1 MIQNLWDEFPHVTW
15 HGQKQTKKK
24 KTTHRKPIKQNLWDT
39 AKAVVR
45 GKLIAMQSSEN
56 KKKIANRQPKLI
68 SKATREITNKT

>member
-1 MIQNLWDEFPHVTW
+1 MNFHMSHDMAKNKL
-15 HGQKQTKKK
+15 KK
-24 KTTHRKPIKQNLWDT
+24 KTTPRKPIKQNLWDT